1 MEYDKSQRRTSKA
14 GPSETE
20 RSVMAKILIAEDDEK
35 IGDNARNPK
44 IIETV
49 WGAEYRLNG

>member
-44 IIETV
+44 IIETA